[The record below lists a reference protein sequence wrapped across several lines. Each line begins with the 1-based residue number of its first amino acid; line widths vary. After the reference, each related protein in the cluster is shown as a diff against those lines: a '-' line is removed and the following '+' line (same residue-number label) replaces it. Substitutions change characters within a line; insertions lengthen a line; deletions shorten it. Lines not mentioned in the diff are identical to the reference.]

1 MGAAF
6 PALQIAA
13 LYQVSAQNAGLGS
26 GVQNTV
32 LQIGGSIGLAV
43 LVTVAVRRA
52 ASSVAVGT
60 GAAVAATQGYAL
72 AFRVAAL
79 AMFAAALVA
88 LFLVSG
94 RQRQQGA
101 ENDALDG
108 RVLEARR
115 GAEIR

>member
-1 MGAAF
+1 M
-6 PALQIAA
+6 
-13 LYQVSAQNAGLGS
+13 
-26 GVQNTV
+26 QNTV

-88 LFLVSG
+88 LFLVPG
-94 RQRQQGA
+94 RQREQVA
-101 ENDALDG
+101 ESDVFDG
-108 RVLEARR
+108 RILEVERVE
-115 GAEIR
+115 EIR